1 MLVFCYFRYDF
12 SEPQF
17 GKDLCDRIT
26 SPLKGA
32 IRRFCNEGN
41 DILSASDMYEALQA
55 RPVKGT
61 TAAVCEIVKDP
72 KEFKAIRIKDFSAFH
87 NFAYDEEGLC
97 MSKAYDI
104 GPGKLMKLAEL
115 EVQGQSPIKLSI
127 IENKS
132 FGKFEPRQMKLS
144 QSTANVDKE
153 EEILFEC
160 NMEGCSSSFTT
171 LGELQDHVSFGEHD
185 TNSVKS
191 KENLYDQLRREW
203 ALKFSILSAESE
215 KKQTMQETPLTGDI
229 PSREAAGW
237 ALQKPRGGNK
247 KFSDNVRSYLITQF
261 DAEITGTKADPG
273 QVANDMR
280 KARNNDGSRMFGR
293 EEWLTKSQIKS
304 FFSRLFAA
312 IKSFFSRLF
321 AAKRK
326 QQTNNLDDSDE
337 ELLEEEHEHYK
348 EKILQEEANDIMR
361 ELAVEHPI
369 IFDGYDICNYVKS
382 GLISKFTV
390 KTLKDIYE
398 YFDVAFKSRDM
409 KAILLN
415 KITCMVKECSCSS
428 SS

>member
-1 MLVFCYFRYDF
+1 
-12 SEPQF
+12 
-17 GKDLCDRIT
+17 
-26 SPLKGA
+26 
-32 IRRFCNEGN
+32 
-41 DILSASDMYEALQA
+41 MYKALQA
-55 RPVKGT
+55 RTVKGT
-61 TAAVCEIVKDP
+61 TAAVCENEKDP
-72 KEFKAIRIKDFSAFH
+72 KEFKTIRIKDFSAFH
-87 NFAYDEEGLC
+87 NFVYDEEGLC
-97 MSKAYDI
+97 MSKAYDT
-104 GPGKLMKLAEL
+104 GPGKLMKWAEL
-115 EVQGQSPIKLSI
+115 EVQGQSPIKLNI
-127 IENKS
+127 IENQS
-132 FGKFEPRQMKLS
+132 FGKIEPRQMKLS

-215 KKQTMQETPLTGDI
+215 KKQTMQETPLTSDI

-247 KFSDNVRSYLITQF
+247 KFSDNVRSYLTTRF
-261 DAEITGTKADPG
+261 DAGITGRKADSG

-304 FFSRLFAA
+304 FFSPL
-312 IKSFFSRLF
+312 S

-326 QQTNNLDDSDE
+326 RQTSNLDDSDE
-337 ELLEEEHEHYK
+337 ELLEEEHEHHK

-361 ELAVEHPI
+361 ELALEHPI

-390 KTLKDIYE
+390 KTLKDICE
-398 YFDVAFKSRDM
+398 YFDVAFKSRDT